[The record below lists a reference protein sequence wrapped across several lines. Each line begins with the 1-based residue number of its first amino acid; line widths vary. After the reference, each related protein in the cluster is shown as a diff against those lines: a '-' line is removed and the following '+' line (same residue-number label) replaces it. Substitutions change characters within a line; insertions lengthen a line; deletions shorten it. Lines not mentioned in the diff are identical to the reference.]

1 MSQRSPRIP
10 ADEARLRILAATREL
25 LLDRPFA
32 ALTVGDVMAR
42 AGLTRTVFYR
52 HFEGLPQLAPE
63 LLPDAEDPLVDQV
76 LRGAPEDLIDT
87 MITGLVGLYAGQW
100 QVAPRTRRRRRRGP
114 SRRCRARSR
123 PRRSTSAIRSARRR
137 RAAPAARPA

>member
-1 MSQRSPRIP
+1 MSQRSPRIR

-52 HFEGLPQLAPE
+52 HFESLPQLAPE
-63 LLPDAEDPLVDQV
+63 LLPGSPRIPQRLILDRGHHGAE
-76 LRGAPEDLIDT
+76 
-87 MITGLVGLYAGQW
+87 
-100 QVAPRTRRRRRRGP
+100 
-114 SRRCRARSR
+114 
-123 PRRSTSAIRSARRR
+123 AIFQRDNLSERVV
-137 RAAPAARPA
+137 